1 MHCDQKV
8 RGGGVD
14 SIQEREKKK
23 KKKYLRFPHKLP
35 AEIGFAPTFFESL
48 ANNGL
53 TLVSKMPTCFVTLEL
68 NGRHVHESMAISSS
82 VTLKIYTIKEEEKK

>member
-1 MHCDQKV
+1 MGAKKKYV
-8 RGGGVD
+8 RRHALRPKSPGRWGRLN
-14 SIQEREKKK
+14 SREREKKK

-53 TLVSKMPTCFVTLEL
+53 TLVSKMPTLVL
-68 NGRHVHESMAISSS
+68 
-82 VTLKIYTIKEEEKK
+82 